1 MLKITNWKNLPTL
14 PITPILLNQLKQH
27 LLAPFHDEDED
38 EDEAQSTWAELECEL
53 WMITSLSD
61 ISRVGVDGNRI
72 TKREKDLLSFA
83 LENIEFED
91 KLDYGSLLT
100 LTILSDSGQGL
111 YLLMPQSLKPELI
124 KKLGINE
131 PSHG

>member
-1 MLKITNWKNLPTL
+1 MLKITNWKDLNTL
-14 PITPILLNQLKQH
+14 PITPTLLNQLKQH
-27 LLAPFHDEDED
+27 LLAPFHDEDE
-38 EDEAQSTWAELECEL
+38 AQNTWTELECEL

-61 ISRVGVDGNRI
+61 ISRVGVDGKRI
-72 TKREKDLLSFA
+72 TKREKNLLSFA

-91 KLDYGSLLT
+91 ELDYGSLFT

-111 YLLMPQSLKPELI
+111 YLLMPQSLKPELL
-124 KKLGINE
+124 KKLSINE

>member
-1 MLKITNWKNLPTL
+1 MLKITNWKELNTL

-27 LLAPFHDEDED
+27 LLAPFNT
-38 EDEAQSTWAELECEL
+38 EDEAQSTWTELECEL

-61 ISRVGVDGNRI
+61 VSRVGVDGNRI
-72 TKREKDLLSFA
+72 TKREKNLLSFA

-91 KLDYGSLLT
+91 ELDYGSLLT

-111 YLLMPQSLKPELI
+111 YLLMPQSLKPELMNT
-124 KKLGINE
+124 LGVNHE
-131 PSHG
+131 

>member
-1 MLKITNWKNLPTL
+1 MELIMLKITNWKDLPTL

-27 LLAPFHDEDED
+27 LLSPFNTEE
-38 EDEAQSTWAELECEL
+38 EAQSTWAELECEL
-53 WMITSLSD
+53 WMISSLSD

-72 TKREKDLLSFA
+72 TKRETNLLCFA

-91 KLDYGSLLT
+91 ELDYGSLLT

-111 YLLMPQSLKPELI
+111 YLLMPQSLKPELMNT
-124 KKLGINE
+124 LGVNHE
-131 PSHG
+131 

>member
-1 MLKITNWKNLPTL
+1 MLKITNWKELNTL

-27 LLAPFHDEDED
+27 LLAPFNT
-38 EDEAQSTWAELECEL
+38 EDEAQSTWTELECEL

-61 ISRVGVDGNRI
+61 VSRVGVDGNRI
-72 TKREKDLLSFA
+72 TKREKSLLSFA

-91 KLDYGSLLT
+91 ELDYGSLLT

-111 YLLMPQSLKPELI
+111 YLLMPQSLKPELMNT
-124 KKLGINE
+124 LGVNHE
-131 PSHG
+131 

>member
-1 MLKITNWKNLPTL
+1 MLKITNWKDLPSL

-27 LLAPFHDEDED
+27 LLSPFSNET
-38 EDEAQSTWAELECEL
+38 EAQATWTELECEL

-61 ISRVGVDGNRI
+61 VSRVGVDGKRI
-72 TKREKDLLSFA
+72 TKREKNLLSFA

-91 KLDYGSLLT
+91 ELDYGSLLT

-111 YLLMPQSLKPELI
+111 YLLMPQPLKTELM

>member
-1 MLKITNWKNLPTL
+1 MLKITNWKDLPTL

-27 LLAPFHDEDED
+27 LLSPFNTEE
-38 EDEAQSTWAELECEL
+38 EAQSTWAELECEL
-53 WMITSLSD
+53 WMISSLSD

-72 TKREKDLLSFA
+72 TKRETNLLCFA

-91 KLDYGSLLT
+91 ELDYGSLLT

-111 YLLMPQSLKPELI
+111 YLLMPQSLKPELMNT
-124 KKLGINE
+124 LGVNHE
-131 PSHG
+131 

>member
-1 MLKITNWKNLPTL
+1 MLKITNWKDLPTL

-27 LLAPFHDEDED
+27 LLSPFNTEE
-38 EDEAQSTWAELECEL
+38 EAQSTWAELECEL
-53 WMITSLSD
+53 WMISLLSD

-72 TKREKDLLSFA
+72 TKRETNLLCFA

-91 KLDYGSLLT
+91 ELDYGSLLT

-111 YLLMPQSLKPELI
+111 YLLMPQSLKPELMNT
-124 KKLGINE
+124 LGVNHE
-131 PSHG
+131 